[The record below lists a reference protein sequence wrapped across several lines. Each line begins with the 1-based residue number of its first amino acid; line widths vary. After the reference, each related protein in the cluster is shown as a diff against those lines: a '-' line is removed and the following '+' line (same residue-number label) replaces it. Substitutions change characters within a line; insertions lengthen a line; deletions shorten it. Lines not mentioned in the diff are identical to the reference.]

1 MMRRTTFA
9 MSVLLLLS
17 CQGSSPSP
25 WLDTA
30 LQQTADSIGFN
41 VVDINGFASY
51 LHIVVVD
58 SAGHRLAE
66 STTISGENGQTGD
79 FQNPR
84 PGVLLFPLLLATVD
98 SLDTT
103 TLLPVGY
110 RVYNG
115 IPVVDDHAMDHDSLP
130 LPQALLAEGSK
141 VAAVGFCDRHYGHC
155 REELRQR
162 LLQWLPEQLPMD
174 NLEDDQNFVRLCT
187 GDFPVP
193 PEALLEA
200 YRKLVVLRPYIVDNS
215 SGISTIS
222 TEGGAVTSLF
232 IGHDHVNGHTCL
244 IVVRNCST
252 HPGSLMANI
261 ATHILNNH

>member
-1 MMRRTTFA
+1 
-9 MSVLLLLS
+9 MSVLLLS
-17 CQGSSPSP
+17 CQGVPTSP
-25 WLDTA
+25 WLDAT

-58 SAGHRLAE
+58 SAGHRLVE
-66 STTISGENGQTGD
+66 STTNSGENGQTCD
-79 FQNPR
+79 FPNPY
-84 PGVLLFPLLLATVD
+84 PGPLLFPLLLATVD
-98 SLDTT
+98 NLDTT
-103 TLLPVGY
+103 ALLPVGY
-110 RVYNG
+110 SIYNG
-115 IPVVDDHAMDHDSLP
+115 IPIVDDHALDHDSLP
-130 LPQALLAEGSK
+130 LLQALAEGSK
-141 VAAVGFCDRHYGHC
+141 VAAVTFSDRQYRHR
-155 REELRQR
+155 REELRKR
-162 LLQWLPEQLPMD
+162 LLQWLPEQLSMD
-174 NLEDDQNFVRLCT
+174 NLEDDPDFVRFCT
-187 GDFPVP
+187 GNFPVS

-200 YRKLVVLRPYIVDNS
+200 YRKLMVLQPYIVGNS